1 MRETAVWEGPGPIS
15 IAPFEERGMGQ
26 EPRNAGGFKTLGMA
40 FSLHPVEKWGSLAHH
55 LKKLNS
61 ANTLN
66 EPWKGS
72 SSGASI
78 EEHSVS

>member
-1 MRETAVWEGPGPIS
+1 M
-15 IAPFEERGMGQ
+15 
-26 EPRNAGGFKTLGMA
+26 LGMA
-40 FSLHPVEKWGSLAHH
+40 FSLHPVEKRGSQAHH

-72 SSGASI
+72 SSRAST
-78 EEHSVS
+78 EEHSIS